1 MLLTL
6 GVATGTGGVHNVP
19 GLFWVWPFVA
29 ILLAIAIFPLMRRT
43 HHWWE
48 ENKNKLLVALV
59 LAFITLAYYGLRGYG
74 VAVHHEDKD
83 GEAHAAEVDH
93 GAVASEP
100 PSTASAPASQPGES
114 DESGH
119 DEHATGHEPH
129 HAAAGESAA
138 GEHEAGEEA
147 AAHEQHYS
155 PNGLPTIFAVID
167 HAVLK
172 EYIPFIVLLFSLYV
186 IAGGIVVRGDIRAT
200 PLANTCIIGAGGL
213 LASFIGT
220 TGAAMLL
227 IRFLLKTN
235 SERRL
240 KVHTVV
246 FFIFIAANV
255 GGTLLPIGDPPLFL
269 GYLRGVPFFWTLQ
282 LWKYWVIM
290 LALLLAIYYVWD
302 TWAYRHEE
310 KADLRLDETQI
321 QPMHVAGLLNVIWIF
336 GVVAAVATLDPAKPF
351 PGTNWHA
358 PMYLREGVQLL
369 MALASWVTTSMVLR
383 KENQFNFVAIGE
395 VACLFIG
402 IFITMQVPIEILR
415 ARGAE
420 LGLHA
425 PWHFFWATGILSSF
439 LDNAPTYVVY
449 FETASSLPAE
459 AGVEMMHN
467 LATGSIPIH
476 LLIAI
481 SCGAVFMGANTYIGN
496 GPNFMVKA
504 IAEQSGV
511 KMPSFFGYMMY
522 SGLILIPTFVV
533 LTLIFFRS

>member
-1 MLLTL
+1 MAMLLAD
-6 GVATGTGGVHNVP
+6 GHGPP
-19 GLFWVWPFVA
+19 GYFWVWPFVA
-29 ILLAIAIFPLMRRT
+29 ILLAIAILPLLRKT

-48 ENKNKLLVALV
+48 ENRSKLTVALV
-59 LAFITLAYYGLRGYG
+59 LAAITLVYYAGRGYG
-74 VAVHHEDKD
+74 VEVHGHDDAED
-83 GEAHAAEVDH
+83 AHAAEVAHAETPAHPEHAETQPADVALAH
-93 GAVASEP
+93 GETAEHAHAVA
-100 PSTASAPASQPGES
+100 
-114 DESGH
+114 
-119 DEHATGHEPH
+119 DEHAK
-129 HAAAGESAA
+129 
-138 GEHEAGEEA
+138 
-147 AAHEQHYS
+147 HYS
-155 PNGLPTIFAVID
+155 EPGLPTVFAVLD

-200 PLANTCIIGAGGL
+200 PLANTCIIGVGGL

-235 SERRL
+235 SERKR

-269 GYLRGVPFFWTLQ
+269 GYLRGVDFFWTLG
-282 LWKYWVIM
+282 LWKYWAFM
-290 LALLLAIYYVWD
+290 LAILLTVYFVWD
-302 TWAYRHEE
+302 TWAYRHEAPE
-310 KADLRLDETQI
+310 DVRLDDTQRE
-321 QPMHVAGLLNVIWIF
+321 PMRLAGLTNVLWIL
-336 GVVAAVATLDPAKPF
+336 GVVAAVATLDPEKAF
-351 PGTNWHA
+351 PGTSWHA
-358 PMYLREGVQLL
+358 PAYLREGIQLL
-369 MALASWVTTSMVLR
+369 MVGLSLMTTKKALR
-383 KENQFNFVAIGE
+383 IENQFNYVAIGE

-415 ARGAE
+415 IKGAE
-420 LGLHA
+420 LGLA
-425 PWHFFWATGILSSF
+425 EPWHFFWATGILSSF

-449 FETASSLPAE
+449 FETASALPPVDASL
-459 AGVEMMHN
+459 MMTG
-467 LATGSIPIH
+467 LKTGSISIP

-511 KMPSFFGYMMY
+511 KMPSFFGYMLY
-522 SGLILIPTFVV
+522 SGAILIPLFVI
-533 LTLIFFRS
+533 LTLVFFRG